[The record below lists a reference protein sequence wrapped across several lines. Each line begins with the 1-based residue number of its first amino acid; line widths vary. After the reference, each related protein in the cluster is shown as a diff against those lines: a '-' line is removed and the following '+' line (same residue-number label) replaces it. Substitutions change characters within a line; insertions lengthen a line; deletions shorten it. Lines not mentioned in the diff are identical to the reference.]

1 MKRWKHH
8 VRNYFTDRATQWVD
22 FYADAGQRT
31 LITQNLNSRQRSTL
45 ELVEAAIPASSR
57 ILDAGCGSGVTAAKL
72 MQRGYAVWGI
82 DLAETMIR
90 QARELCGTD
99 QFGIGDIEHIP
110 FGDNTFD
117 GVVSLGV
124 IEYQESDEQTLRE
137 IHRVLIPGGRAVI
150 AIPNGRSPVRR
161 MDDAVLGMVAVFRSA
176 YDVLKYRLRGRP
188 APVRGIPAGPVG
200 RRFHRKRWLLLL
212 RSLGFEPEEWIC
224 HGWGWFRSPL
234 GRFVQPLF
242 QTLTVF
248 RRAIE
253 RWSGRALVSRMG
265 GGRVRS
271 RARDWLAAEQIVRVR
286 AIKEE
291 TGGVVMRNR
300 QQLGVRAGPV
310 APIAT
315 VFRP

>member
-1 MKRWKHH
+1 MIYNPECQVCGTRVMKRSKHH
-8 VRNYFTDRATQWVD
+8 VRNFFSERATQWVD
-22 FYADAGQRT
+22 FYADAEPRT
-31 LITQNLNSRQRSTL
+31 IITQNLSSRQRFTL
-45 ELVEAAIPASSR
+45 ELVEGAIPASSR

-82 DLAETMIR
+82 DLAEPMIR
-90 QARELCGTD
+90 EARDLCGTD
-99 QFGIGDIEHIP
+99 QFGVGDIEHIP

-161 MDDAVLGMVAVFRSA
+161 IDDAVSGVVAVLRSA
-176 YDVLKYRLRGRP
+176 NDVLRYRLHGRP

-200 RRFHRKRWLLLL
+200 RRFHRQRWLLLL

-234 GRFVQPLF
+234 GRLVQPLF
-242 QTLTVF
+242 KTQAVF

-253 RWSGRALVSRMG
+253 RLLGRALVSRIS
-265 GGRVRS
+265 GRLIRS
-271 RARDWLAAEQIVRVR
+271 PARNWLAAEQIVRVR

-291 TGGVVMRNR
+291 IGGAADPAS
-300 QQLGVRAGPV
+300 GTSA
-310 APIAT
+310 
-315 VFRP
+315 